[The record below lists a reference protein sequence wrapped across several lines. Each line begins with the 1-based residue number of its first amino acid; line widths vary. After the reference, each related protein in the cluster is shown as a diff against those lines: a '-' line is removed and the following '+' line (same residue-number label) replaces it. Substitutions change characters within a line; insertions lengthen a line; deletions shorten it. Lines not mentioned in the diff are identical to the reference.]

1 MELQID
7 VCGSHELATRRVYI
21 GYRAEWQ
28 RWTDDAASAY
38 FNSIRGWE
46 VFPPPLGTA
55 MSDLASAI
63 GIRAD
68 EQELVA
74 ELKAGSE
81 QAFALLLAQYSHP
94 IYSLMARSLR
104 DPADA
109 ADVTQEVFVK
119 VFRNISSFHGEAS
132 LRTWIYRI
140 ALHEAS
146 NQRRWWSRHKR
157 QELTID
163 AQLEN
168 EEGETFC
175 MADGLAARD
184 ASPFECAAHAQLG
197 ERVVAALRTLP
208 EAYRE
213 VVVLREIEG
222 FGYEEIAEMLN
233 VHLGT
238 VKSRLMRGRAALR
251 EALREDAD
259 AMNAAG
265 SRRAEPAKL
274 VTR

>member
-1 MELQID
+1 
-7 VCGSHELATRRVYI
+7 
-21 GYRAEWQ
+21 
-28 RWTDDAASAY
+28 
-38 FNSIRGWE
+38 
-46 VFPPPLGTA
+46 

-63 GIRAD
+63 GIRAE
-68 EQELVA
+68 EQDFVA

-94 IYSLMARSLR
+94 IYSLIARSLS

-146 NQRRWWSRHKR
+146 NQRRWWGRHKR

-163 AQLEN
+163 AQMEN
-168 EEGETFC
+168 DEGETFC
-175 MADGLAARD
+175 IADALAARD
-184 ASPFECAAHAQLG
+184 ASPYECAASAELR
-197 ERVVAALRTLP
+197 ERVIAALRTLP
-208 EAYRE
+208 EAFRE

-222 FGYEEIAEMLN
+222 FGYEEIAEMLEVN
-233 VHLGT
+233 LGT
-238 VKSRLMRGRAALR
+238 VKSRLTRGRAALR
-251 EALREDAD
+251 EALRGDASMPRSSSRPV
-259 AMNAAG
+259 AMMHGGA
-265 SRRAEPAKL
+265 R
-274 VTR
+274 

>member
-1 MELQID
+1 
-7 VCGSHELATRRVYI
+7 
-21 GYRAEWQ
+21 
-28 RWTDDAASAY
+28 
-38 FNSIRGWE
+38 
-46 VFPPPLGTA
+46 

-63 GIRAD
+63 GIRAE
-68 EQELVA
+68 EQDLVA
-74 ELKAGSE
+74 ELKSGSE

-94 IYSLMARSLR
+94 IYSLIARSLR

-119 VFRNISSFHGEAS
+119 VFRNISSFHGDAS

-146 NQRRWWSRHKR
+146 NQRRWWSRHKQ

-163 AQLEN
+163 EQLEN
-168 EEGETFC
+168 DEGETFC
-175 MADGLAARD
+175 MADALAARD
-184 ASPFECAAHAQLG
+184 ASPYERAAHAQLG

-208 EAYRE
+208 EAFRE

-222 FGYEEIAEMLN
+222 FGYEEIAEMLDVN
-233 VHLGT
+233 LGT

-251 EALREDAD
+251 EALRDEAAAAKGSCLRKTDAFH
-259 AMNAAG
+259 
-265 SRRAEPAKL
+265 RL
-274 VTR
+274 TR

>member
-1 MELQID
+1 
-7 VCGSHELATRRVYI
+7 
-21 GYRAEWQ
+21 
-28 RWTDDAASAY
+28 
-38 FNSIRGWE
+38 
-46 VFPPPLGTA
+46 

-63 GIRAD
+63 GIRAE
-68 EQELVA
+68 EQEFVA

-81 QAFALLLAQYSHP
+81 QAFAVLLARYSHP
-94 IYSLMARSLR
+94 IYSLIARSLK

-163 AQLEN
+163 AELEN
-168 EEGETFC
+168 DEGETFC
-175 MADGLAARD
+175 MADALATRD
-184 ASPFECAAHAQLG
+184 ASPYECAEHAQLG
-197 ERVVAALRTLP
+197 ERVVAALRSLP
-208 EAYRE
+208 EAFRE

-222 FGYEEIAEMLN
+222 FGYEEIAEMLDVN
-233 VHLGT
+233 LGT

-251 EALREDAD
+251 EALRDDAE
-259 AMNAAG
+259 AANVPCFRKAH
-265 SRRAEPAKL
+265 STHT
-274 VTR
+274 VTS